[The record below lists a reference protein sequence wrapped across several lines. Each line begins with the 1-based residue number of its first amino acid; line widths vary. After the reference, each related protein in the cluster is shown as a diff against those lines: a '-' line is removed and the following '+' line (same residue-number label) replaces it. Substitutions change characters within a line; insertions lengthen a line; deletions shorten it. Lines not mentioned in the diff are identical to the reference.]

1 MGSSVVQ
8 QTHPEMLVSRTTVTD
23 DADLLAAYVAG
34 DEAAIRALVER
45 HHRRIYGLCYRYFG
59 DHTDAEDATQ
69 DTFLALARSAA
80 SFRGTASVAS
90 WLTRVA
96 INACHDIVRR
106 REARPRAVT
115 HEVPEMADATDDFG
129 AWEAASDVQLALAR
143 LDPQSRSL
151 LVLVAV
157 EGHSYAEAADLVGVS
172 VAAAKSRVH
181 RARARLSDLL
191 VDRRLVAA

>member
-1 MGSSVVQ
+1 M
-8 QTHPEMLVSRTTVTD
+8 PVSPTTQTD
-23 DADLLAAYVAG
+23 DAGLLAAYVAG
-34 DEAAIRALVER
+34 DESAIRELVER
-45 HHRRIYGLCYRYFG
+45 HQRRVYGLCYRYFG

-106 REARPRAVT
+106 REVRPRAVA
-115 HEVPEMADATDDFG
+115 HEVPDFADPTDDVG
-129 AWEAASDVQLALAR
+129 AWEAASDVQRALAR

-181 RARARLSDLL
+181 RARGRLSDLL
-191 VDRRLVAA
+191 VERRLVAA

>member
-1 MGSSVVQ
+1 
-8 QTHPEMLVSRTTVTD
+8 VSRTTETD
-23 DADLLAAYVAG
+23 DADLLVAYLAG
-34 DEAAIRALVER
+34 DEAAIRELVER

-69 DTFLALARSAA
+69 DTFLALARAAA
-80 SFRGTASVAS
+80 SFRGSASVTA

-106 REARPRAVT
+106 REVRPRAVT
-115 HEVPEMADATDDFG
+115 HEIPELADAADDVA
-129 AWEAASDVQLALAR
+129 AWEASTDVQQILAR
-143 LDPQSRSL
+143 LDPLSRSL

-157 EGHSYAEAADLVGVS
+157 EGLSYAEAADLCGVS

-191 VDRRLVAA
+191 VERRLVAA